1 MWQPYLNVIAERA
14 GEALNILD
22 RYHIA
27 SKMNQAIDDVRAKE
41 TREIRARSRLSG
53 KQVILT
59 HSRWCLLKRPENLT
73 ARQSI
78 KLNELLR
85 CNLRTIRAYL
95 LKEEFQLFW
104 EYVSPAWAAKFMN
117 QWCTKALRSRLEPMQ
132 KIARMLR
139 AHQSLI
145 LNWFEA
151 RGQVSLG
158 AVEGLNNRLKA
169 SLRKSYGSRT
179 YGAIKIMLYHKLG
192 ALPEPQFAHRF
203 C

>member
-22 RYHIA
+22 SYHIA

-169 SLRKSYGSRT
+169 SLRKSYGFRT

>member
-1 MWQPYLNVIAERA
+1 LQ
-14 GEALNILD
+14 
-22 RYHIA
+22 
-27 SKMNQAIDDVRAKE
+27 
-41 TREIRARSRLSG
+41 
-53 KQVILT
+53 
-59 HSRWCLLKRPENLT
+59 
-73 ARQSI
+73 
-78 KLNELLR
+78 
-85 CNLRTIRAYL
+85 
-95 LKEEFQLFW
+95 
-104 EYVSPAWAAKFMN
+104 
-117 QWCTKALRSRLEPMQ
+117 PMQ

>member
-1 MWQPYLNVIAERA
+1 
-14 GEALNILD
+14 
-22 RYHIA
+22 
-27 SKMNQAIDDVRAKE
+27 
-41 TREIRARSRLSG
+41 
-53 KQVILT
+53 
-59 HSRWCLLKRPENLT
+59 
-73 ARQSI
+73 
-78 KLNELLR
+78 LLR